1 MHTRDTSRAPP
12 IPSDQRRI
20 NLEGKRGKI
29 RIEEGSAE
37 TRVRPPQTVGG
48 EGANELRIFA
58 WWRMRT
64 RGVASAD
71 VAAGWCGTKHVR
83 EKKRMETKRNAGE
96 KRDESN
102 GKKKAAFFD
111 VDGTVTQSNVVV
123 PYVQYKL
130 RKMRWTQKA
139 WYVPYMALCCVV
151 YLVMDKISRTWFN
164 DVFYRSYRGM
174 PAEEKTHMA
183 QFVHCTYMKPRIFR
197 QAVEMIER
205 LKREGY
211 RIVFVTG
218 SLDFLVEPLAQQLG
232 VDHVLAARMEEKAGR
247 LTGKLLGNPVSD
259 QEKAKL
265 VLRYAADHD
274 VDLLRSKAFGDSYA
288 DVHMLQAVGEPTVV
302 RGSRKLLRWA
312 GTCQCPCLS
321 YHEHLS

>member
-1 MHTRDTSRAPP
+1 M
-12 IPSDQRRI
+12 
-20 NLEGKRGKI
+20 
-29 RIEEGSAE
+29 
-37 TRVRPPQTVGG
+37 RVRV
-48 EGANELRIFA
+48 
-58 WWRMRT
+58 
-64 RGVASAD
+64 VASTD

-96 KRDESN
+96 DGDGSV

-123 PYVQYKL
+123 PFVQYKL
-130 RKMRWTQKA
+130 RKMRWIQKA
-139 WYVPYMALCCVV
+139 WYVPYMTLCCVV

-164 DVFYRSYRGM
+164 AVFYRSYRGM
-174 PAEEKTHMA
+174 PAEEKKHMA

-232 VDHVLAARMEEKAGR
+232 VDHVLAARMEEEAGR

-259 QEKAKL
+259 REKAKL
-265 VLRYAADHD
+265 VVQYAADHD
-274 VDLLRSKAFGDSYA
+274 VDLFRSKAFGDSYA

-312 GTCQCPCLS
+312 GTHRCPCLS